1 MHRDAA
7 PMRGLPYW
15 EAPAEKRGPLPPRRR
30 PAKLR
35 RGPGAPLGTA
45 KAAEQVRLKRTTT
58 QTRTPP
64 CDDPAETS
72 KMLSKLIGV
81 LWIALPVVL
90 SQSNYASQ
98 GNSIEY
104 QPGLPP
110 STVLD
115 GKVTELD
122 GISSM
127 IFLNRTNAYLN
138 CSQGS
143 MQVELKFEEPFYGV
157 AYADFDRNSACIF
170 KGRGATTA
178 KLELPL
184 KGCGTRQDPQRVF
197 TNNVVV
203 RFHPGLEM
211 DGDEVITIVC
221 RYPPPVAPAPPAPP
235 ASILATPAPAP
246 VAEPPLKGFQILMI
260 ICAIL
265 FLSLLLLGLGCSY
278 MCLKRR
284 NVRVVHRHPFGSG
297 TGSEIT
303 KLSGSSLSNIT
314 MFEGLKIPRVHAPP
328 HQAASTSGSEANLV
342 IDHSDT
348 LPSDYPSE
356 SHSEVD
362 EERSLPVSSAGSYD
376 NKAFVHH
383 HESHQRQVE
392 MRTTSSVYSETIG
405 AEVETSS
412 MIAANASRIAVPRH
426 PVAVPI
432 EPKFDVQMR
441 VKRAPPPPPSPL
453 PSESD
458 VASIALER
466 NLTTILEREESSLT
480 RTLESPPPRM
490 TTFSYVPELHGPP
503 GATSAASTISRQQT
517 PPVYSRILRKQ
528 AERETTTSTTLMQ
541 ERTLSPPPT
550 QQPPLLHH
558 EIRRPR
564 SLTSL
569 NTELTETRSLTE
581 VTDQSH
587 AKYRVASIL
596 APTPPPP
603 PPIVPTTTT
612 THTAIQHREQR
623 LLREEVTEPLL
634 EPQVVAPRRPEI
646 TTHEVDDV
654 FLRTVTEKKTIE
666 DVERHRRQVTEY
678 RARPQPPPDPKWD
691 VTIRNYP
698 TEDLPPPPP
707 EWENFSDVSS
717 ASNLTITNEP
727 TSHAPDVV
735 NDEEPDVSIE
745 PTYTAR
751 AEIPCRPPPTAR
763 RPIEADS
770 DWFTRLSRVLDPR
783 YASELTEEERTKW
796 REIIT
801 TESTLRTL
809 LTEAVVREDYE
820 LIRKDAR
827 YTSLFAPAKWDV
839 IIRIL
844 GLPSAQAGSTSSSS
858 HGKNHGQR
866 YKRSKSSEWD
876 TRSRRSSLPTLYEY
890 ESDGG
895 SSARTLG
902 NQSHRL
908 HMSQSTTTMTAG
920 QAGGRLRRLGS
931 TSHRG
936 VGGGSEADLRSM
948 SEMTVRDFARVD
960 RDDLTSLSSFEGADS
975 LVRSLSQPSLARSG
989 SEFTEHWGMPSAILD
1004 LPPWAAEEADDVP
1017 SSVETT
1023 PRAIRRGD
1031 RVEVLA
1037 SFDDHRRAGLG
1048 PSATRSSRFIERELS
1063 SVRVTESQ
1071 RTSNWF
1077 HDDSE
1082 PEMQI

>member
-1 MHRDAA
+1 MVLLWAA
-7 PMRGLPYW
+7 IP
-15 EAPAEKRGPLPPRRR
+15 
-30 PAKLR
+30 
-35 RGPGAPLGTA
+35 
-45 KAAEQVRLKRTTT
+45 
-58 QTRTPP
+58 
-64 CDDPAETS
+64 
-72 KMLSKLIGV
+72 
-81 LWIALPVVL
+81 IAL

-115 GKVTELD
+115 GKVTKLD
-122 GISSM
+122 DISSV
-127 IFLNRTNAYLN
+127 IFLNRTKAFLN
-138 CSQGS
+138 CNQGS
-143 MQVELKFEEPFYGV
+143 MEVELKFEEPFYGV

-170 KGRGATTA
+170 KGRGDTTA

-184 KGCGTRQDPQRVF
+184 KGCGTKQDPLRVF

-211 DGDEVITIVC
+211 EGDEVITIVC
-221 RYPPPVAPAPPAPP
+221 RYPPPVAPAPPKPP
-235 ASILATPAPAP
+235 ESILATLTPAA
-246 VAEPPLKGFQILMI
+246 VTEPPLKGFQILLI

-284 NVRVVHRHPFGSG
+284 NVRVIHRHPFESA

-303 KLSGSSLSNIT
+303 KLSGSTLSNIT
-314 MFEGLKIPRVHAPP
+314 MFEGLKIPRAHALL
-328 HQAASTSGSEANLV
+328 HAAVSTSGSEANLV

-376 NKAFVHH
+376 NKAFVDH
-383 HESHQRQVE
+383 HEIQHQRQVE
-392 MRTTSSVYSETIG
+392 MRTSSSLYSETVA
-405 AEVETSS
+405 AEVEASS
-412 MIAANASRIAVPRH
+412 MTAANASRIMIPRH
-426 PVAVPI
+426 PVAVPL

-441 VKRAPPPPPSPL
+441 VKRAPPPPSPL

-466 NLTTILEREESSLT
+466 NLTTILEREEST
-480 RTLESPPPRM
+480 RSSSTPYRM

-503 GATSAASTISRQQT
+503 SSVSTISRQQT

-528 AERETTTSTTLMQ
+528 AERETTVIQ
-541 ERTLSPPPT
+541 EKLPSPT
-550 QQPPLLHH
+550 
-558 EIRRPR
+558 
-564 SLTSL
+564 
-569 NTELTETRSLTE
+569 TETRSLTE
-581 VTDQSH
+581 VTDASH

-603 PPIVPTTTT
+603 PSIAPTTSTTT
-612 THTAIQHREQR
+612 THTAVQHREHR
-623 LLREEVTEPLL
+623 LLREEMTEPLVQ
-634 EPQVVAPRRPEI
+634 PQVVASRRPEI

-666 DVERHRRQVTEY
+666 DVERHSRQVTEY
-678 RARPQPPPDPKWD
+678 RARQQSPPDLKWD

-727 TSHAPDVV
+727 SNVV
-735 NDEEPDVSIE
+735 DDEPDVNIE
-745 PTYTAR
+745 PTYTTR
-751 AEIPCRPPPTAR
+751 AEIPCRPPPPASR
-763 RPIEADS
+763 RSLDDADA
-770 DWFTRLSRVLDPR
+770 DWYTRLARVLEPR
-783 YASELTEEERTKW
+783 YATELTDEERTKW

-809 LTEAVVREDYE
+809 LTEAVVKEDYE

-827 YTSLFAPAKWDV
+827 YVNLFPPAKWDV

-844 GLPSAQAGSTSSSS
+844 SPPSTHTGSTSGSSG
-858 HGKNHGQR
+858 HGKNHR

-902 NQSHRL
+902 TQSHHL
-908 HMSQSTTTMTAG
+908 QTSQSATIMT
-920 QAGGRLRRLGS
+920 GRPRRLGGS
-931 TSHRG
+931 VRSRG
-936 VGGGSEADLRSM
+936 AGAGSEADLRSM
-948 SEMTVRDFARVD
+948 SEITVRDFARMD

-989 SEFTEHWGMPSAILD
+989 SEFTEHWGMPSGS
-1004 LPPWAAEEADDVP
+1004 LPPWATVEDGS

-1031 RVEVLA
+1031 RLEVLA
-1037 SFDDHRRAGLG
+1037 SFDEHRRG
-1048 PSATRSSRFIERELS
+1048 PSVTRSSRFTEREL

-1071 RTSNWF
+1071 RASDWF
-1077 HDDSE
+1077 NDNNSE

>member
-1 MHRDAA
+1 M
-7 PMRGLPYW
+7 LP
-15 EAPAEKRGPLPPRRR
+15 
-30 PAKLR
+30 
-35 RGPGAPLGTA
+35 
-45 KAAEQVRLKRTTT
+45 RLL
-58 QTRTPP
+58 
-64 CDDPAETS
+64 A
-72 KMLSKLIGV
+72 V
-81 LWIALPVVL
+81 LCTALPVVL

-110 STVLD
+110 STVLN
-115 GKVTELD
+115 GKVTKLD
-122 GISSM
+122 DISSM
-127 IFLNRTNAYLN
+127 IFLNRTKAYLN

-170 KGRGATTA
+170 KGRGSTSA

-221 RYPPPVAPAPPAPP
+221 RYPPPVAPAPPKPP
-235 ASILATPAPAP
+235 ESIMATATASPLP
-246 VAEPPLKGFQILMI
+246 EPPLKGFQILLI

-284 NVRVVHRHPFGSG
+284 NVRVIHRHPFGSG
-297 TGSEIT
+297 SGSEIT
-303 KLSGSSLSNIT
+303 KLSTSSLSNIT
-314 MFEGLKIPRVHAPP
+314 MFEGLKIPRAHALLHAPP
-328 HQAASTSGSEANLV
+328 STTGSDANLM
-342 IDHSDT
+342 IDHS

-356 SHSEVD
+356 SSEVD
-362 EERSLPVSSAGSYD
+362 EEPSLPVSSAGSYD

-383 HESHQRQVE
+383 ETHQRQE
-392 MRTTSSVYSETIG
+392 MRTTSSLYSETVA
-405 AEVETSS
+405 AEMESSS
-412 MIAANASRIAVPRH
+412 MMAANASRTSIPRH
-426 PVAVPI
+426 MVAVPI

-458 VASIALER
+458 VASVALER
-466 NLTTILEREESSLT
+466 NLTTILEKEESSLT
-480 RTLESPPPRM
+480 RSLESPPARM

-503 GATSAASTISRQQT
+503 GGASSPSTISRQQT

-528 AERETTTSTTLMQ
+528 AERETTTSTSLIQ
-541 ERTLSPPPT
+541 ERIPSPSPVE
-550 QQPPLLHH
+550 QPPLQHH

-581 VTDQSH
+581 VTDHTH

-603 PPIVPTTTT
+603 PPIVPTATA
-612 THTAIQHREQR
+612 THTAIQHREHR
-623 LLREEVTEPLL
+623 LFREEVTEPLV

-654 FLRTVTEKKTIE
+654 FLKTVTEKKTIE

-678 RARPQPPPDPKWD
+678 MSRPQPPPDPKWD

-698 TEDLPPPPP
+698 TENLPPPPP

-717 ASNLTITNEP
+717 TSNLTITNEP
-727 TSHAPDVV
+727 TGIQCDAPI
-735 NDEEPDVSIE
+735 DEEPDIHIE

-751 AEIPCRPPPTAR
+751 AEIPCRPPLSAR
-763 RPIEADS
+763 RSMDETDA
-770 DWFTRLSRVLDPR
+770 DWFGRLSRVLDPR
-783 YASELTEEERTKW
+783 YASEFTEEERIRW

-801 TESTLRTL
+801 TDSTLRTL
-809 LTEAVVREDYE
+809 LTEAVVKEDYE
-820 LIRKDAR
+820 LIRKDTR
-827 YTSLFAPAKWDV
+827 YTNLFPPAKWDV

-844 GLPSAQAGSTSSSS
+844 GPPSNHAGSTSSSNL
-858 HGKNHGQR
+858 GKNHR

-895 SSARTLG
+895 SSARTQG
-902 NQSHRL
+902 HRIQVSH
-908 HMSQSTTTMTAG
+908 SASTMG
-920 QAGGRLRRLGS
+920 QPNRLRRLGS
-931 TSHRG
+931 SHRG
-936 VGGGSEADLRSM
+936 AGGSSEADVRSM

-989 SEFTEHWGMPSAILD
+989 SEFTEHWGIPSGMMD
-1004 LPPWAAEEADDVP
+1004 LPPWAAEDAEEGT

-1023 PRAIRRGD
+1023 PRVVRRND
-1031 RVEVLA
+1031 RLEVLA
-1037 SFDDHRRAGLG
+1037 SLDDHRQGLVASAG
-1048 PSATRSSRFIERELS
+1048 RSSRYIERELS

>member
-1 MHRDAA
+1 MLPKLTILLWAA
-7 PMRGLPYW
+7 IP
-15 EAPAEKRGPLPPRRR
+15 
-30 PAKLR
+30 
-35 RGPGAPLGTA
+35 
-45 KAAEQVRLKRTTT
+45 
-58 QTRTPP
+58 
-64 CDDPAETS
+64 
-72 KMLSKLIGV
+72 
-81 LWIALPVVL
+81 IAL

-115 GKVTELD
+115 GKVTKLD
-122 GISSM
+122 DISPI
-127 IFLNRTNAYLN
+127 IFLNRTKAYLN
-138 CSQGS
+138 CGQGS
-143 MQVELKFEEPFYGV
+143 MEVELKFEEPFYGV

-184 KGCGTRQDPQRVF
+184 KGCGTKQDPLRVF

-221 RYPPPVAPAPPAPP
+221 RYPPPVAPAPPKPP
-235 ASILATPAPAP
+235 ESILATLTPSP
-246 VAEPPLKGFQILMI
+246 VTEPPLKGFQILLI

-284 NVRVVHRHPFGSG
+284 NVRVVHRHPFESG

-303 KLSGSSLSNIT
+303 KLSGSTLSNIT
-314 MFEGLKIPRVHAPP
+314 MFEGLKIPRAHALL
-328 HQAASTSGSEANLV
+328 HATAASTSGSEANLV

-376 NKAFVHH
+376 NKAFVDHR
-383 HESHQRQVE
+383 EMQHQRQVE
-392 MRTTSSVYSETIG
+392 MRTSSSLYSETVA

-412 MIAANASRIAVPRH
+412 MTAANASRIMIPRH
-426 PVAVPI
+426 PVAVPL

-441 VKRAPPPPPSPL
+441 VKRAPPPPSPL

-466 NLTTILEREESSLT
+466 NLTTILEREEST
-480 RTLESPPPRM
+480 RSLESAPYRM

-503 GATSAASTISRQQT
+503 GGASSVSTISRQQT

-528 AERETTTSTTLMQ
+528 AERETTVIQEKLPSPTTEQL
-541 ERTLSPPPT
+541 
-550 QQPPLLHH
+550 PLQH

-581 VTDQSH
+581 VTDASH

-603 PPIVPTTTT
+603 PSIAPTTSTTT
-612 THTAIQHREQR
+612 THTAVQHREHR
-623 LLREEVTEPLL
+623 LIRGEMTEPLV
-634 EPQVVAPRRPEI
+634 EPQMVAPRRPEI

-666 DVERHRRQVTEY
+666 DVERHSRQVTEY
-678 RARPQPPPDPKWD
+678 RARPQPPPDLKWD

-727 TSHAPDVV
+727 SNAGVDY
-735 NDEEPDVSIE
+735 EPDISIE
-745 PTYTAR
+745 PTYTTR
-751 AEIPCRPPPTAR
+751 AEIPCRPPPPASR
-763 RPIEADS
+763 RSLDDADA
-770 DWFTRLSRVLDPR
+770 DWYTRLARVLEPR
-783 YASELTEEERTKW
+783 YATELTDEERVKW

-809 LTEAVVREDYE
+809 LTEAVVKEDYE

-827 YTSLFAPAKWDV
+827 YINLFPPAKWDV

-844 GLPSAQAGSTSSSS
+844 SPPPAHTGSTSSSG

-902 NQSHRL
+902 TQSHHL
-908 HMSQSTTTMTAG
+908 QTSQSATTMIGG
-920 QAGGRLRRLGS
+920 QGRPRRLGGS
-931 TSHRG
+931 VRSRG
-936 VGGGSEADLRSM
+936 AGAGSEADLRSM
-948 SEMTVRDFARVD
+948 SEITVRDFARMD

-989 SEFTEHWGMPSAILD
+989 SEFTEHWGMPSGS
-1004 LPPWAAEEADDVP
+1004 LPPWATAEDGT

-1031 RVEVLA
+1031 RLEVLA
-1037 SFDDHRRAGLG
+1037 SFDEHRRG
-1048 PSATRSSRFIERELS
+1048 PSGTRSSRYAEREL

-1071 RTSNWF
+1071 RASDWF
-1077 HDDSE
+1077 NDNNSE

>member
-1 MHRDAA
+1 MN
-7 PMRGLPYW
+7 MLPGW
-15 EAPAEKRGPLPPRRR
+15 L
-30 PAKLR
+30 
-35 RGPGAPLGTA
+35 
-45 KAAEQVRLKRTTT
+45 VV
-58 QTRTPP
+58 
-64 CDDPAETS
+64 
-72 KMLSKLIGV
+72 LST
-81 LWIALPVVL
+81 ALPLAL

-115 GKVTELD
+115 GKVTKLD
-122 GISSM
+122 DISSM
-127 IFLNRTNAYLN
+127 IFLNRTKAYLN

-170 KGRGATTA
+170 KGRGSTNA

-221 RYPPPVAPAPPAPP
+221 RYPPPVAPVPPSPP
-235 ASILATPAPAP
+235 LGILATLTPAPFP
-246 VAEPPLKGFQILMI
+246 EPPLKGFQILLI

-284 NVRVVHRHPFGSG
+284 NVRVIHRHPFGSG
-297 TGSEIT
+297 SGSEIT
-303 KLSGSSLSNIT
+303 KLSTSSLSNIT
-314 MFEGLKIPRVHAPP
+314 MFEGLKIPRAHALLHAPP
-328 HQAASTSGSEANLV
+328 STTGSDANPM
-342 IDHSDT
+342 IDHS

-356 SHSEVD
+356 SSEVD
-362 EERSLPVSSAGSYD
+362 EEPSLPVSSAGSYD
-376 NKAFVHH
+376 NKAFIH
-383 HESHQRQVE
+383 HETHQRQE
-392 MRTTSSVYSETIG
+392 TRTGSSLYSETVV

-412 MIAANASRIAVPRH
+412 MMAANASRSGISRH
-426 PVAVPI
+426 MVGMPI

-441 VKRAPPPPPSPL
+441 VKRAPPLPVSPL

-458 VASIALER
+458 VASVALER
-466 NLTTILEREESSLT
+466 NLTTILEKEESSLT
-480 RTLESPPPRM
+480 RSLESPPARM

-503 GATSAASTISRQQT
+503 GGASSTSTISRQQT

-528 AERETTTSTTLMQ
+528 AERETISTSLLQ
-541 ERTLSPPPT
+541 ERIPSPCPVE
-550 QQPPLLHH
+550 QPPLQHH

-569 NTELTETRSLTE
+569 NTELTDTRSLTE
-581 VTDQSH
+581 VTDHTH
-587 AKYRVASIL
+587 AKYRVANIL

-612 THTAIQHREQR
+612 THTAVQHREHR
-623 LLREEVTEPLL
+623 LYSEEVTEPLV

-654 FLRTVTEKKTIE
+654 FLKTVTEKKTIE
-666 DVERHRRQVTEY
+666 DIERHRRQVTEY
-678 RARPQPPPDPKWD
+678 RAKPQPPPPDPKWD

-698 TEDLPPPPP
+698 QENLPPPPP

-717 ASNLTITNEP
+717 TSNLTITNEP
-727 TSHAPDVV
+727 TGNQTDLTV
-735 NDEEPDVSIE
+735 DEEPDVNIE

-751 AEIPCRPPPTAR
+751 AEIPCRPPPSTR
-763 RPIEADS
+763 RSIDETDAN
-770 DWFTRLSRVLDPR
+770 WFTRLSRVLDPR
-783 YASELTEEERTKW
+783 YASELTDEERTRW

-801 TESTLRTL
+801 TDSTLRTL

-827 YTSLFAPAKWDV
+827 YTKLFPPAKWDV

-844 GLPSAQAGSTSSSS
+844 GPSSTHPGSTTSST

-895 SSARTLG
+895 STSQG
-902 NQSHRL
+902 HRL
-908 HMSQSTTTMTAG
+908 QMSQSTAMMG
-920 QAGGRLRRLGS
+920 QQSRLRRLGS
-931 TSHRG
+931 SHRG
-936 VGGGSEADLRSM
+936 AGGSSEVDVRSM
-948 SEMTVRDFARVD
+948 SEMTVRDFARA
-960 RDDLTSLSSFEGADS
+960 DDLTSLSSFEGADS

-989 SEFTEHWGMPSAILD
+989 SEFTEHWGIPSGMMD
-1004 LPPWAAEEADDVP
+1004 LPPWATEEGT

-1023 PRAIRRGD
+1023 PRVVRRND
-1031 RVEVLA
+1031 RLEVLA
-1037 SFDDHRRAGLG
+1037 SFDDRRQGAG
-1048 PSATRSSRFIERELS
+1048 SSTTRSSRYVERELN

-1071 RTSNWF
+1071 RASNWF

>member
-1 MHRDAA
+1 MLPKLMVLLWAA
-7 PMRGLPYW
+7 IP
-15 EAPAEKRGPLPPRRR
+15 
-30 PAKLR
+30 
-35 RGPGAPLGTA
+35 
-45 KAAEQVRLKRTTT
+45 
-58 QTRTPP
+58 
-64 CDDPAETS
+64 
-72 KMLSKLIGV
+72 
-81 LWIALPVVL
+81 IALT
-90 SQSNYASQ
+90 QSNYASQ

-115 GKVTELD
+115 GKVTKLD
-122 GISSM
+122 DISPI
-127 IFLNRTNAYLN
+127 IFLNRTKAYLN
-138 CSQGS
+138 CGQGS
-143 MQVELKFEEPFYGV
+143 MEVELKFEEPFYGV

-184 KGCGTRQDPQRVF
+184 KGCGTKQDPLRVF

-221 RYPPPVAPAPPAPP
+221 RYPPPVASAPPPLP
-235 ASILATPAPAP
+235 ASISATLAP
-246 VAEPPLKGFQILMI
+246 VPVTEPPLKGFQILMI

-284 NVRVVHRHPFGSG
+284 NVRVVHRHPFESA

-303 KLSGSSLSNIT
+303 KLSGSSLSHIT
-314 MFEGLKIPRVHAPP
+314 MFEGLKIPRAHALL
-328 HQAASTSGSEANLV
+328 HATAVSTSGSEANLV

-376 NKAFVHH
+376 NKAFVDH
-383 HESHQRQVE
+383 HEVQRQE
-392 MRTTSSVYSETIG
+392 IRTSSSLYSETVA
-405 AEVETSS
+405 AEVDTSS
-412 MIAANASRIAVPRH
+412 MMAVNASRVMVPRH

-466 NLTTILEREESSLT
+466 NLTTILEREETSRSM
-480 RTLESPPPRM
+480 ESMPYRM

-503 GATSAASTISRQQT
+503 GGASSTSTISRQQT

-528 AERETTTSTTLMQ
+528 AERETTVIQEKLPTSPTDQL
-541 ERTLSPPPT
+541 PPPL
-550 QQPPLLHH
+550 QHH

-581 VTDQSH
+581 VTDASH

-603 PPIVPTTTT
+603 PPIAPTTATT
-612 THTAIQHREQR
+612 ATHTAVQHREHR
-623 LLREEVTEPLL
+623 LLREEMTEPLV

-666 DVERHRRQVTEY
+666 DIERHSRQVTEY
-678 RARPQPPPDPKWD
+678 RARAQQPPDLKWD

-698 TEDLPPPPP
+698 TEGLPPPPP

-717 ASNLTITNEP
+717 SSNLTITNEP
-727 TSHAPDVV
+727 TSRD
-735 NDEEPDVSIE
+735 DEPDVNIE
-745 PTYTAR
+745 PTYTTR
-751 AEIPCRPPPTAR
+751 AEIPCRPLPASR
-763 RPIEADS
+763 RSLDDADA
-770 DWFTRLSRVLDPR
+770 DWYTRLARVLEPR
-783 YASELTEEERTKW
+783 YATELTDEERAKW

-809 LTEAVVREDYE
+809 LTEAVVKEDYE

-827 YTSLFAPAKWDV
+827 YVNLFPPAKWDV

-844 GLPSAQAGSTSSSS
+844 SPPSAHTGSTSSSS
-858 HGKNHGQR
+858 HGKNHGPR

-902 NQSHRL
+902 TQSHHL
-908 HMSQSTTTMTAG
+908 QTSQSATTMTGG
-920 QAGGRLRRLGS
+920 QSVVGRRRLGGS
-931 TSHRG
+931 IRSRG
-936 VGGGSEADLRSM
+936 GAGAGSEADLRSM
-948 SEMTVRDFARVD
+948 SEITVRDFARMD
-960 RDDLTSLSSFEGADS
+960 RDDLTSLSSYEGADS

-989 SEFTEHWGMPSAILD
+989 SEFTEHWGVPAGIMD
-1004 LPPWAAEEADDVP
+1004 LPPWATTEDGA

-1031 RVEVLA
+1031 RLDVLA
-1037 SFDDHRRAGLG
+1037 SFDERRRG
-1048 PSATRSSRFIERELS
+1048 PSITRSSRYTEREL

-1071 RTSNWF
+1071 RASDWF
-1077 HDDSE
+1077 DNNSE

>member
-1 MHRDAA
+1 M
-7 PMRGLPYW
+7 LP
-15 EAPAEKRGPLPPRRR
+15 
-30 PAKLR
+30 
-35 RGPGAPLGTA
+35 
-45 KAAEQVRLKRTTT
+45 
-58 QTRTPP
+58 
-64 CDDPAETS
+64 
-72 KMLSKLIGV
+72 KLILL
-81 LWIALPVVL
+81 LWTAIPIAL

-115 GKVTELD
+115 GKVTKLD
-122 GISSM
+122 DISPI
-127 IFLNRTNAYLN
+127 IFLNRTKAYLN
-138 CSQGS
+138 CGQGS
-143 MQVELKFEEPFYGV
+143 MEVELKFEEPFYGV

-184 KGCGTRQDPQRVF
+184 KGCGTKQDPLRVF

-221 RYPPPVAPAPPAPP
+221 RYPPPVAPAPPKPPESIMATLTP
-235 ASILATPAPAP
+235 ASVT
-246 VAEPPLKGFQILMI
+246 EPPLKGFQILLI

-284 NVRVVHRHPFGSG
+284 NVRVVHRHPFESG

-314 MFEGLKIPRVHAPP
+314 MFEGLKIPRAHALL
-328 HQAASTSGSEANLV
+328 HAAVSTSGSEANLV
-342 IDHSDT
+342 IEHSDT

-376 NKAFVHH
+376 NKAFVDH
-383 HESHQRQVE
+383 HEVQRQVE
-392 MRTTSSVYSETIG
+392 MRTSSSLYSETVA

-412 MIAANASRIAVPRH
+412 MTAANASRIVVPRH
-426 PVAVPI
+426 PVAIPI

-441 VKRAPPPPPSPL
+441 VKRAPPPPSPL

-466 NLTTILEREESSLT
+466 NLTTILEREETSRS
-480 RTLESPPPRM
+480 LESAPYRM

-503 GATSAASTISRQQT
+503 SSVSTISRQQT

-528 AERETTTSTTLMQ
+528 AERETVIQ
-541 ERTLSPPPT
+541 EKIPSPT
-550 QQPPLLHH
+550 
-558 EIRRPR
+558 
-564 SLTSL
+564 
-569 NTELTETRSLTE
+569 TETRSLTE
-581 VTDQSH
+581 VTDSSH

-603 PPIVPTTTT
+603 PPIVPTTSTTT
-612 THTAIQHREQR
+612 THTAVQHREHR
-623 LLREEVTEPLL
+623 LLREEMAEPLV

-666 DVERHRRQVTEY
+666 DVERHSRQITEY
-678 RARPQPPPDPKWD
+678 RARSQPLPDLKWD

-727 TSHAPDVV
+727 TNHLAD
-735 NDEEPDVSIE
+735 DEPDVNIE
-745 PTYTAR
+745 PTYTTR
-751 AEIPCRPPPTAR
+751 AEIPCRPPPAAR
-763 RPIEADS
+763 RSLDDADA
-770 DWFTRLSRVLDPR
+770 DWYTRLARVLEPR
-783 YASELTEEERTKW
+783 YATELTEEERAKW

-809 LTEAVVREDYE
+809 LTEAVVKEDYE

-827 YTSLFAPAKWDV
+827 YVNLFPPAKWDV

-844 GLPSAQAGSTSSSS
+844 SPPSTHTGSTSSSS

-902 NQSHRL
+902 THHLQT
-908 HMSQSTTTMTAG
+908 SQSATTMSGQIIGRPRRPGGSIRSRGAG
-920 QAGGRLRRLGS
+920 
-931 TSHRG
+931 
-936 VGGGSEADLRSM
+936 VGSEADLRSM
-948 SEMTVRDFARVD
+948 SEITVRDFARMD

-989 SEFTEHWGMPSAILD
+989 SEFTEHWGMPSGI
-1004 LPPWAAEEADDVP
+1004 LPPWATTEDGV

-1031 RVEVLA
+1031 RLEVLA
-1037 SFDDHRRAGLG
+1037 SFDEHRRG
-1048 PSATRSSRFIERELS
+1048 PSITRSSRYTEREL

-1071 RTSNWF
+1071 RASDWF
-1077 HDDSE
+1077 NDNNSE

>member
-1 MHRDAA
+1 
-7 PMRGLPYW
+7 
-15 EAPAEKRGPLPPRRR
+15 
-30 PAKLR
+30 
-35 RGPGAPLGTA
+35 
-45 KAAEQVRLKRTTT
+45 
-58 QTRTPP
+58 
-64 CDDPAETS
+64 
-72 KMLSKLIGV
+72 MLARSVAV
-81 LWIALPVVL
+81 LWIALPAVL

-104 QPGLPP
+104 QSGLPP
-110 STVLD
+110 STVLN
-115 GKVTELD
+115 GKVTKLD
-122 GISSM
+122 DISSM
-127 IFLNRTNAYLN
+127 IFLNRTKAYLN

-170 KGRGATTA
+170 KGRGSNSA

-235 ASILATPAPAP
+235 ASIQATPTPAPLP
-246 VAEPPLKGFQILMI
+246 EPPLKGFQILLI

-284 NVRVVHRHPFGSG
+284 NVRVIHRHPFGSG

-303 KLSGSSLSNIT
+303 KLSTSSLSNIT
-314 MFEGLKIPRVHAPP
+314 MFEGLKIPRAHALLHAPP
-328 HQAASTSGSEANLV
+328 STTGSDANLM
-342 IDHSDT
+342 IDHS

-356 SHSEVD
+356 SSEVD
-362 EERSLPVSSAGSYD
+362 EEPSLPVSSAGSYD
-376 NKAFVHH
+376 NKAFIH
-383 HESHQRQVE
+383 HETHQRQE
-392 MRTTSSVYSETIG
+392 MRTASSLYSETVA

-412 MIAANASRIAVPRH
+412 MTAANASRIAIPRH
-426 PVAVPI
+426 MVAMPI

-441 VKRAPPPPPSPL
+441 VKRVPPPPPSPL

-458 VASIALER
+458 MASVALER
-466 NLTTILEREESSLT
+466 NLTTILEKEETSLT
-480 RTLESPPPRM
+480 RSLESPSARM

-503 GATSAASTISRQQT
+503 PAGISSASTISRQQT

-528 AERETTTSTTLMQ
+528 AERETTTSTSMVQ
-541 ERTLSPPPT
+541 ELISSPSPID
-550 QQPPLLHH
+550 QPPLQHH

-581 VTDQSH
+581 VTDHTH

-603 PPIVPTTTT
+603 PPIVPTVTT
-612 THTAIQHREQR
+612 THTAVQHREHR
-623 LLREEVTEPLL
+623 SFREEMTEPLV

-654 FLRTVTEKKTIE
+654 FLKTVTEKKTIE

-678 RARPQPPPDPKWD
+678 RAKPPPDPKWD

-698 TEDLPPPPP
+698 KENLPPPPP

-717 ASNLTITNEP
+717 NSNLTITNEP
-727 TSHAPDVV
+727 ISVHADGPG
-735 NDEEPDVSIE
+735 DEEPDINIE

-751 AEIPCRPPPTAR
+751 AEIPCRPPPVTR
-763 RPIEADS
+763 RSVDETDT
-770 DWFTRLSRVLDPR
+770 DWFGRLSRVLDPR
-783 YASELTEEERTKW
+783 HGSELTEDERAKW

-801 TESTLRTL
+801 TDSTLRTL

-820 LIRKDAR
+820 LIRKDPR
-827 YTSLFAPAKWDV
+827 YTNLFPPAKWDV

-844 GLPSAQAGSTSSSS
+844 GPSTAQPGSVSSSA
-858 HGKNHGQR
+858 HGKSHGQR

-890 ESDGG
+890 ESDGA
-895 SSARTLG
+895 SSARTH
-902 NQSHRL
+902 SHRL
-908 HMSQSTTTMTAG
+908 QMSQSAATMG
-920 QAGGRLRRLGS
+920 QSNRSRRHGS
-931 TSHRG
+931 SHRG
-936 VGGGSEADLRSM
+936 TGGVSEVDVRSM

-989 SEFTEHWGMPSAILD
+989 SEFTEHWGIPSGMLD
-1004 LPPWAAEEADDVP
+1004 LPPWAAEDDGT

-1023 PRAIRRGD
+1023 PRVVRRND
-1031 RVEVLA
+1031 RLEVLA
-1037 SFDDHRRAGLG
+1037 SFGDRRQA
-1048 PSATRSSRFIERELS
+1048 SAAAARSSRYIERELN
-1063 SVRVTESQ
+1063 SVHVTESQ
-1071 RTSNWF
+1071 RSSNWF

>member
-1 MHRDAA
+1 MLPKLLTLLCAA
-7 PMRGLPYW
+7 F
-15 EAPAEKRGPLPPRRR
+15 
-30 PAKLR
+30 
-35 RGPGAPLGTA
+35 
-45 KAAEQVRLKRTTT
+45 
-58 QTRTPP
+58 
-64 CDDPAETS
+64 
-72 KMLSKLIGV
+72 
-81 LWIALPVVL
+81 PVVV

-110 STVLD
+110 STILD
-115 GKVTELD
+115 GKVTKLD
-122 GISSM
+122 DISSM
-127 IFLNRTNAYLN
+127 IFLNRTKAYLN

-143 MQVELKFEEPFYGV
+143 MHVELKFEEPFYGV
-157 AYADFDRNSACIF
+157 AYADFDRNSACIV
-170 KGRGATTA
+170 KGRGAASA

-184 KGCGTRQDPQRVF
+184 KGCGTKQDPLRVF

-221 RYPPPVAPAPPAPP
+221 RYPPPVAPAPPKSPSRIVAT
-235 ASILATPAPAP
+235 ATPAPST
-246 VAEPPLKGFQILMI
+246 EPPLKGFQILLI

-284 NVRVVHRHPFGSG
+284 NVRVIHRHPFGSG
-297 TGSEIT
+297 SGSEIT
-303 KLSGSSLSNIT
+303 KLSTSSLSNIT
-314 MFEGLKIPRVHAPP
+314 MFEGLKIPRAHALLHAPP
-328 HQAASTSGSEANLV
+328 STTGSDANLM
-342 IDHSDT
+342 IDHS

-356 SHSEVD
+356 SSEVD
-362 EERSLPVSSAGSYD
+362 EEPSLPVSSAGSYD
-376 NKAFVHH
+376 NKAFIH
-383 HESHQRQVE
+383 HESHQRQE
-392 MRTTSSVYSETIG
+392 MRTASSLYSETVA

-412 MIAANASRIAVPRH
+412 MTAANASRTGIPRH
-426 PVAVPI
+426 MMAMPI

-458 VASIALER
+458 IASVTLER
-466 NLTTILEREESSLT
+466 NLTTILEKEESSLT
-480 RTLESPPPRM
+480 RSLESPPARM

-503 GATSAASTISRQQT
+503 GGGSSASTISRQQT

-528 AERETTTSTTLMQ
+528 TEREITTSTSLLQ
-541 ERTLSPPPT
+541 ERIPSPLPVD
-550 QQPPLLHH
+550 QPAVQHH

-581 VTDQSH
+581 VTDHSH

-603 PPIVPTTTT
+603 PPIVPTATT
-612 THTAIQHREQR
+612 THAAIQHREHR
-623 LLREEVTEPLL
+623 LFREEVTEPLV

-654 FLRTVTEKKTIE
+654 FLKTVTEKKTIE

-678 RARPQPPPDPKWD
+678 RARAQPPPDPKWD

-698 TEDLPPPPP
+698 QENLPPPPP

-717 ASNLTITNEP
+717 TSNLTITNEP
-727 TSHAPDVV
+727 TGQTDVPV
-735 NDEEPDVSIE
+735 DEEPDINIE

-751 AEIPCRPPPTAR
+751 AEIPCRPPPSTR
-763 RPIEADS
+763 RSIDEIDA
-770 DWFTRLSRVLDPR
+770 DWFSRLSRVLDPR
-783 YASELTEEERTKW
+783 YSSELTDDERARW

-801 TESTLRTL
+801 TDSTLRTL
-809 LTEAVVREDYE
+809 LTEAVVKEDYE

-827 YTSLFAPAKWDV
+827 YTNLFPPAKWDV

-844 GLPSAQAGSTSSSS
+844 GPCSSHAGSASFSN
-858 HGKNHGQR
+858 HAKNHGQR

-895 SSARTLG
+895 SSARTQG
-902 NQSHRL
+902 HRL
-908 HMSQSTTTMTAG
+908 QISQSTAMG
-920 QAGGRLRRLGS
+920 QPARLRRLGS
-931 TSHRG
+931 SHRG
-936 VGGGSEADLRSM
+936 AGGSSEIDVRSM

-989 SEFTEHWGMPSAILD
+989 SEFTEHWGIPAAMLD
-1004 LPPWAAEEADDVP
+1004 LPAWAAEDAEEGPP

-1023 PRAIRRGD
+1023 PRVVRRND
-1031 RVEVLA
+1031 RLQVLA
-1037 SFDDHRRAGLG
+1037 SFDERSQVPG
-1048 PSATRSSRFIERELS
+1048 SSTTRSSRYVERELS
-1063 SVRVTESQ
+1063 NVRVSESQ

>member
-1 MHRDAA
+1 ML
-7 PMRGLPYW
+7 PGLLV
-15 EAPAEKRGPLPPRRR
+15 A
-30 PAKLR
+30 
-35 RGPGAPLGTA
+35 
-45 KAAEQVRLKRTTT
+45 
-58 QTRTPP
+58 
-64 CDDPAETS
+64 
-72 KMLSKLIGV
+72 
-81 LWIALPVVL
+81 LWMALPLVL

-110 STVLD
+110 STVLN
-115 GKVTELD
+115 GKVTKLD
-122 GISSM
+122 DISSM
-127 IFLNRTNAYLN
+127 IFLNRTKAYLN

-170 KGRGATTA
+170 KGRGSTSA

-235 ASILATPAPAP
+235 ASILATPAPVP
-246 VAEPPLKGFQILMI
+246 PTEPPLKGYQILLI

-284 NVRVVHRHPFGSG
+284 NVHVIHRHPFGSG
-297 TGSEIT
+297 SGSEIT
-303 KLSGSSLSNIT
+303 KLSTSSLSNIT
-314 MFEGLKIPRVHAPP
+314 MFEGLKIPRAHALLPAPP
-328 HQAASTSGSEANLV
+328 STTGSDANLM
-342 IDHSDT
+342 IDHS

-356 SHSEVD
+356 SSEVD
-362 EERSLPVSSAGSYD
+362 EEPSLPVSSAGSYD

-383 HESHQRQVE
+383 ETHHQRQE
-392 MRTTSSVYSETIG
+392 IRTASSLYSETVA

-412 MIAANASRIAVPRH
+412 MTAANASRTAVPRH
-426 PVAVPI
+426 MVAMPI

-458 VASIALER
+458 IASVALER
-466 NLTTILEREESSLT
+466 NLTTILEKEEASSLV
-480 RTLESPPPRM
+480 RSLESPPARM

-503 GATSAASTISRQQT
+503 AGGTPSSSTISRQQT

-528 AERETTTSTTLMQ
+528 AERETTTTSTSLVH
-541 ERTLSPPPT
+541 ERSPASPSSPHMEQPHHGDFT
-550 QQPPLLHH
+550 QHH
-558 EIRRPR
+558 GIRRPR

-581 VTDQSH
+581 VTDHTH

-603 PPIVPTTTT
+603 PPIVPTVATA
-612 THTAIQHREQR
+612 HTAVQHREHR
-623 LLREEVTEPLL
+623 LFRCEEVTEPLV

-654 FLRTVTEKKTIE
+654 FLKTVTEKKTIE

-678 RARPQPPPDPKWD
+678 RAKPPPPDPKWD

-698 TEDLPPPPP
+698 QENLPPPPP

-717 ASNLTITNEP
+717 NSNLTITNESP
-727 TSHAPDVV
+727 VMTGNQAMSDGAAEPA
-735 NDEEPDVSIE
+735 DEEPDMNIE
-745 PTYTAR
+745 PTYTVR
-751 AEIPCRPPPTAR
+751 AEIPCRPPPVTTR
-763 RPIEADS
+763 RRDSVDETDS
-770 DWFTRLSRVLDPR
+770 DWFSRLSRVLDPR
-783 YASELTEEERTKW
+783 YASELTDEERAKW

-801 TESTLRTL
+801 TDSTLRTL
-809 LTEAVVREDYE
+809 LTEAVVKEDYE

-827 YTSLFAPAKWDV
+827 YTNLFPPAKWDV

-844 GLPSAQAGSTSSSS
+844 GPPGTQSLGASASSSA
-858 HGKNHGQR
+858 HTGKNSHGQR
-866 YKRSKSSEWD
+866 YKRSKSTEWD

-895 SSARTLG
+895 SSARTQSQRLG
-902 NQSHRL
+902 QV
-908 HMSQSTTTMTAG
+908 SQSTAAIS
-920 QAGGRLRRLGS
+920 QPNRSRRLAPP
-931 TSHRG
+931 SHRG
-936 VGGGSEADLRSM
+936 TTAVASSEVDVRSM

-989 SEFTEHWGMPSAILD
+989 SEFTEHWGIPSGMLD
-1004 LPPWAAEEADDVP
+1004 LPPWTAEEEGT

-1023 PRAIRRGD
+1023 PRVVRRND
-1031 RVEVLA
+1031 RLEVLA
-1037 SFDDHRRAGLG
+1037 SFDDRRQGS
-1048 PSATRSSRFIERELS
+1048 SAARSSRYVEREVN

-1071 RTSNWF
+1071 RSSNWF

>member
-1 MHRDAA
+1 M
-7 PMRGLPYW
+7 LP
-15 EAPAEKRGPLPPRRR
+15 
-30 PAKLR
+30 
-35 RGPGAPLGTA
+35 
-45 KAAEQVRLKRTTT
+45 
-58 QTRTPP
+58 
-64 CDDPAETS
+64 
-72 KMLSKLIGV
+72 KLIFL
-81 LWIALPVVL
+81 LWAAIPIAL

-115 GKVTELD
+115 GKVTKLD
-122 GISSM
+122 DISPI
-127 IFLNRTNAYLN
+127 IFLNRTKAYLN
-138 CSQGS
+138 CGQGS
-143 MQVELKFEEPFYGV
+143 MEVELKFEEPFYGV

-184 KGCGTRQDPQRVF
+184 KGCGTKQDPLRVF

-221 RYPPPVAPAPPAPP
+221 RYPPPVAPAPPKPPESIMATLTP
-235 ASILATPAPAP
+235 ASVT
-246 VAEPPLKGFQILMI
+246 EPPLKGFQILLI

-284 NVRVVHRHPFGSG
+284 NVRVVHRHPFESA

-314 MFEGLKIPRVHAPP
+314 MFEGLKIPRAHALL
-328 HQAASTSGSEANLV
+328 HATAASTSGSEANLV

-376 NKAFVHH
+376 NKAFIDH
-383 HESHQRQVE
+383 HEVQRQVE
-392 MRTTSSVYSETIG
+392 MRASSSLYSETVA

-412 MIAANASRIAVPRH
+412 MTAANASRIMVPRH

-466 NLTTILEREESSLT
+466 NLTTILEREETSRS
-480 RTLESPPPRM
+480 LESAPYRM
-490 TTFSYVPELHGPP
+490 TTFSYVPELHRPPP
-503 GATSAASTISRQQT
+503 GGVSPVSTISRQQT

-528 AERETTTSTTLMQ
+528 AERETTVIQEKLPSPTT
-541 ERTLSPPPT
+541 E
-550 QQPPLLHH
+550 QPPLHH
-558 EIRRPR
+558 EI
-564 SLTSL
+564 L
-569 NTELTETRSLTE
+569 
-581 VTDQSH
+581 
-587 AKYRVASIL
+587 
-596 APTPPPP
+596 
-603 PPIVPTTTT
+603 
-612 THTAIQHREQR
+612 
-623 LLREEVTEPLL
+623 
-634 EPQVVAPRRPEI
+634 APRRPEI

-666 DVERHRRQVTEY
+666 DVERHSRQITEY
-678 RARPQPPPDPKWD
+678 RARSQPPPDLKWD

-698 TEDLPPPPP
+698 TENLPPPPP

-727 TSHAPDVV
+727 TNHLAD
-735 NDEEPDVSIE
+735 DEPDVNIE
-745 PTYTAR
+745 PTYTTR
-751 AEIPCRPPPTAR
+751 AEIPCRPPPTR
-763 RPIEADS
+763 RSLDDADA
-770 DWFTRLSRVLDPR
+770 DWYTRLARVLEPR
-783 YASELTEEERTKW
+783 YATELTDEERAKW

-809 LTEAVVREDYE
+809 LTEAVVKEDYE

-827 YTSLFAPAKWDV
+827 YINLFPPAKWDV

-844 GLPSAQAGSTSSSS
+844 SPPSMHTGSTSSSS

-895 SSARTLG
+895 SSART
-902 NQSHRL
+902 QSHHL
-908 HMSQSTTTMTAG
+908 QTSQSATTMTGGQIAG
-920 QAGGRLRRLGS
+920 RPRRLGGS
-931 TSHRG
+931 IRSRG
-936 VGGGSEADLRSM
+936 AGVGSEADLRSM
-948 SEMTVRDFARVD
+948 SEITVRDFARMD

-989 SEFTEHWGMPSAILD
+989 SEFTEHWGMPSGI
-1004 LPPWAAEEADDVP
+1004 LPPWASEHAEDGV

-1031 RVEVLA
+1031 RMEVLA
-1037 SFDDHRRAGLG
+1037 SFDEHRRG
-1048 PSATRSSRFIERELS
+1048 PSITRSSRYTEREL

-1071 RTSNWF
+1071 RASDWF
-1077 HDDSE
+1077 NDNNSE

>member
-1 MHRDAA
+1 MVTS
-7 PMRGLPYW
+7 
-15 EAPAEKRGPLPPRRR
+15 
-30 PAKLR
+30 AKMQMLR
-35 RGPGAPLGTA
+35 
-45 KAAEQVRLKRTTT
+45 
-58 QTRTPP
+58 
-64 CDDPAETS
+64 
-72 KMLSKLIGV
+72 MLLAV
-81 LWIALPVVL
+81 LWLAVPGCLG
-90 SQSNYASQ
+90 QSNYASQ

-115 GKVTELD
+115 GKITKLD
-122 GISSM
+122 DLSPI
-127 IFLNRTNAYLN
+127 IFLNRTKAYLN
-138 CSQGS
+138 CGQGT

-157 AYADFDRNSACIF
+157 AFADFDRNSACMT
-170 KGRGATTA
+170 KGRGLSNA
-178 KLELPL
+178 KLEIPL

-197 TNNVVV
+197 TNNIVV
-203 RFHPGLEM
+203 RFHPALEM

-235 ASILATPAPAP
+235 ASIMATATPSL
-246 VAEPPLKGFQILMI
+246 VAEAPLKGFQILLI

-284 NVRVVHRHPFGSG
+284 NLRVIHRHPFPSSV

-303 KLSGSSLSNIT
+303 KLSGSSLGNIS
-314 MFEGLKIPRVHAPP
+314 MFEGLRIPRAHALL
-328 HQAASTSGSEANLV
+328 HATAVSTSGSEANLV

-376 NKAFVHH
+376 NKAYIH
-383 HESHQRQVE
+383 HELHQRQVDI
-392 MRTTSSVYSETIG
+392 RTTSSLYSEQAVADMEG
-405 AEVETSS
+405 TSLT
-412 MIAANASRIAVPRH
+412 AANASRIALSRH

-441 VKRAPPPPPSPL
+441 VKKAPPPPPSPL

-466 NLTTILEREESSLT
+466 NLTTILEREESSMT

-490 TTFSYVPELHGPP
+490 TTFSYIPELHMPP
-503 GATSAASTISRQQT
+503 GGGTSSTSTISRQQT

-528 AERETTTSTTLMQ
+528 AEREITTTTMTQDRLPV
-541 ERTLSPPPT
+541 SPDILPR
-550 QQPPLLHH
+550 LHK
-558 EIRRPR
+558 PR

-581 VTDQSH
+581 VTDMSH

-612 THTAIQHREQR
+612 THAAMQHRDHR
-623 LLREEVTEPLL
+623 MTREEIAEPLVQ
-634 EPQVVAPRRPEI
+634 PQVLAPRRPEI

-678 RARPQPPPDPKWD
+678 RAKPPPDPKWD

-698 TEDLPPPPP
+698 TEELPPPPP

-727 TSHAPDVV
+727 NVQAV
-735 NDEEPDVSIE
+735 DEEPDANIE
-745 PTYTAR
+745 PTYTTR
-751 AEIPCRPPPTAR
+751 ADIPRPTQTRHLRDGTPS
-763 RPIEADS
+763 E
-770 DWFTRLSRVLDPR
+770 WLNRLSRVLEPQ
-783 YASELTEEERTKW
+783 YASELSETERVKW

-809 LTEAVVREDYE
+809 LTEAIVREDYE

-827 YTSLFAPAKWDV
+827 YTNLFPPAKWDV

-844 GLPSAQAGSTSSSS
+844 SPPTQASSTSSSS
-858 HGKNHGQR
+858 VHKGAHGQR
-866 YKRSKSSEWD
+866 YKRSKSSDWE

-895 SSARTLG
+895 SSARTFG
-902 NQSHRL
+902 AQSHRL
-908 HMSQSTTTMTAG
+908 QMQTATVAGSQT
-920 QAGGRLRRLGS
+920 GRLRRL
-931 TSHRG
+931 TPSHRG
-936 VGGGSEADLRSM
+936 GPCSEADLRSM
-948 SEMTVRDFARVD
+948 SEMTVRDFARAD

-989 SEFTEHWGMPSAILD
+989 SEFTEHWGVPSAIMD
-1004 LPPWAAEEADDVP
+1004 LPGWTGDEEGI
-1017 SSVETT
+1017 SSTDTT
-1023 PRAIRRGD
+1023 PRPIRRGD
-1031 RVEVLA
+1031 RLEVLA
-1037 SFDDHRRAGLG
+1037 SLEDVARQYQPMSTFTAR
-1048 PSATRSSRFIERELS
+1048 STRYTERT
-1063 SVRVTESQ
+1063 VTESQ
-1071 RTSNWF
+1071 RAPSNWF

>member
-1 MHRDAA
+1 MSIDQLTVSDAIYA
-7 PMRGLPYW
+7 IAMLP
-15 EAPAEKRGPLPPRRR
+15 
-30 PAKLR
+30 
-35 RGPGAPLGTA
+35 
-45 KAAEQVRLKRTTT
+45 
-58 QTRTPP
+58 
-64 CDDPAETS
+64 
-72 KMLSKLIGV
+72 KLILL
-81 LWIALPVVL
+81 LWAAIPIAL

-115 GKVTELD
+115 GKVTKLD
-122 GISSM
+122 DISPI
-127 IFLNRTNAYLN
+127 IFLNRTKAYLN
-138 CSQGS
+138 CGQGS
-143 MQVELKFEEPFYGV
+143 MEVELKFEEPFYGV

-184 KGCGTRQDPQRVF
+184 KGCGTKQDPLRVF
-197 TNNVVV
+197 TNNIVV

-221 RYPPPVAPAPPAPP
+221 RYPPPVAPAPPKPPESIMATLTP
-235 ASILATPAPAP
+235 ASVT
-246 VAEPPLKGFQILMI
+246 EPPLKGFQILLI

-284 NVRVVHRHPFGSG
+284 NVRVVHRHPFESA

-314 MFEGLKIPRVHAPP
+314 MFEGLKIPRAHALL
-328 HQAASTSGSEANLV
+328 HATAISTSGSEANLV
-342 IDHSDT
+342 IDQSDT

-376 NKAFVHH
+376 NKAFVDH
-383 HESHQRQVE
+383 HEVQRQVE
-392 MRTTSSVYSETIG
+392 MRASSSLYSETVA

-412 MIAANASRIAVPRH
+412 MIAANASRIMLPRH

-466 NLTTILEREESSLT
+466 NLTTILEREETSRS
-480 RTLESPPPRM
+480 LESAPYRM
-490 TTFSYVPELHGPP
+490 TTFSYVPELHRPP
-503 GATSAASTISRQQT
+503 GGVSPVSTISRQQT

-528 AERETTTSTTLMQ
+528 AERETTVIQEKLPSPTT
-541 ERTLSPPPT
+541 E
-550 QQPPLLHH
+550 QPPLHH
-558 EIRRPR
+558 EI
-564 SLTSL
+564 L
-569 NTELTETRSLTE
+569 
-581 VTDQSH
+581 
-587 AKYRVASIL
+587 
-596 APTPPPP
+596 
-603 PPIVPTTTT
+603 
-612 THTAIQHREQR
+612 
-623 LLREEVTEPLL
+623 
-634 EPQVVAPRRPEI
+634 APRRPEI

-666 DVERHRRQVTEY
+666 DVERHSRQITEY
-678 RARPQPPPDPKWD
+678 RARSQPPPDLKWD

-698 TEDLPPPPP
+698 TENLPPPPP

-727 TSHAPDVV
+727 TNHLADDELDV
-735 NDEEPDVSIE
+735 NIE
-745 PTYTAR
+745 PTYTTR
-751 AEIPCRPPPTAR
+751 AEIPCRPPPTR
-763 RPIEADS
+763 RSLDDADA
-770 DWFTRLSRVLDPR
+770 DWYTRLARVLEPR
-783 YASELTEEERTKW
+783 YAAELTDEERAKW

-809 LTEAVVREDYE
+809 LTEAVVKEDYE

-827 YTSLFAPAKWDV
+827 YVNLFPPAKWDV

-844 GLPSAQAGSTSSSS
+844 SPPSMHTGSASSS

-902 NQSHRL
+902 TQSHHL
-908 HMSQSTTTMTAG
+908 QTSQSATTMTGGQIVGRPRRPGGSIRSRGAG
-920 QAGGRLRRLGS
+920 
-931 TSHRG
+931 
-936 VGGGSEADLRSM
+936 VGSEADLRSM
-948 SEMTVRDFARVD
+948 SEITVRDFARMD

-989 SEFTEHWGMPSAILD
+989 SEFTEHWGMPSGI
-1004 LPPWAAEEADDVP
+1004 LPPWASEHAEDGV

-1031 RVEVLA
+1031 RMEVLA
-1037 SFDDHRRAGLG
+1037 SFDEHRRG
-1048 PSATRSSRFIERELS
+1048 PSITRSSRYTEREL

-1071 RTSNWF
+1071 RASDWF
-1077 HDDSE
+1077 NDNNSE

>member
-1 MHRDAA
+1 
-7 PMRGLPYW
+7 
-15 EAPAEKRGPLPPRRR
+15 
-30 PAKLR
+30 
-35 RGPGAPLGTA
+35 
-45 KAAEQVRLKRTTT
+45 
-58 QTRTPP
+58 
-64 CDDPAETS
+64 
-72 KMLSKLIGV
+72 MLSRYTALLFWLAVPSIV
-81 LWIALPVVL
+81 LA
-90 SQSNYASQ
+90 QSNYASQ

-115 GKVTELD
+115 GKVTKLD
-122 GISSM
+122 DISPI
-127 IFLNRTNAYLN
+127 IFLNRTKAYLN
-138 CSQGS
+138 CGQGS
-143 MQVELKFEEPFYGV
+143 MDVELKFEEPFYGV
-157 AYADFDRNSACIF
+157 AYADFDRNSACMV
-170 KGRGATTA
+170 KGRGLTNA

-197 TNNVVV
+197 TNNIVV

-211 DGDEVITIVC
+211 DGDEVITIIC
-221 RYPPPVAPAPPAPP
+221 RYPPPIAPAPPAPP
-235 ASILATPAPAP
+235 ASIRMGTIAPAA
-246 VAEPPLKGFQILMI
+246 VAEPPLKGFQILLI

-314 MFEGLKIPRVHAPP
+314 MFEGLKIPRAHALL
-328 HQAASTSGSEANLV
+328 HTTAAFTSGSEANLV

-356 SHSEVD
+356 SHSELYYVHQVD

-383 HESHQRQVE
+383 HETQRQVE
-392 MRTTSSVYSETIG
+392 VRTASSLYSETVA
-405 AEVETSS
+405 AEVGASS
-412 MIAANASRIAVPRH
+412 MMAANASRVAVPRH
-426 PVAVPI
+426 PIAVPI

-466 NLTTILEREESSLT
+466 NLTTILEREESIMS

-503 GATSAASTISRQQT
+503 GATSSTSTVSRQQT

-541 ERTLSPPPT
+541 ERIPSPPPAE
-550 QQPPLLHH
+550 QLPILHH

-581 VTDQSH
+581 VMDQSH

-623 LLREEVTEPLL
+623 LHREEMTEPLV
-634 EPQVVAPRRPEI
+634 EPQVVTPRRPEI

-654 FLRTVTEKKTIE
+654 YLRTVTEKKTIE

-678 RARPQPPPDPKWD
+678 RARPQQQVDPKWD

-707 EWENFSDVSS
+707 EWESFSDVSS
-717 ASNLTITNEP
+717 TSNLTITNEP
-727 TSHAPDVV
+727 TVHPNDIA

-751 AEIPCRPPPTAR
+751 AEIPCRPSHSAHR
-763 RPIEADS
+763 RPLDS
-770 DWFTRLSRVLDPR
+770 EPDGPIDWFARLSKVLEPR
-783 YASELTEEERTKW
+783 YASELTEEERAKW

-827 YTSLFAPAKWDV
+827 YTNLFPPAKWDV

-844 GLPSAQAGSTSSSS
+844 GPPLAQAGSTSSSGM

-895 SSARTLG
+895 SSHRSLD

-908 HMSQSTTTMTAG
+908 QTSQSAATMVTG
-920 QAGGRLRRLGS
+920 SNVGRLRRLGS
-931 TSHRG
+931 SSHRG
-936 VGGGSEADLRSM
+936 VGGGGGGSEADLRSM

-1004 LPPWAAEEADDVP
+1004 LPPWATEGEEGA

-1023 PRAIRRGD
+1023 PRVIRRGD
-1031 RVEVLA
+1031 RIDVLA
-1037 SFDDHRRAGLG
+1037 SFDERRRNGIHGSNAAR
-1048 PSATRSSRFIERELS
+1048 SSSRFIEREIS
-1063 SVRVTESQ
+1063 SVRMTESQ
-1071 RTSNWF
+1071 RASNWF

>member
-1 MHRDAA
+1 M
-7 PMRGLPYW
+7 LP
-15 EAPAEKRGPLPPRRR
+15 
-30 PAKLR
+30 
-35 RGPGAPLGTA
+35 
-45 KAAEQVRLKRTTT
+45 RL
-58 QTRTPP
+58 
-64 CDDPAETS
+64 
-72 KMLSKLIGV
+72 LIV
-81 LWIALPVVL
+81 LCTALPVAL

-110 STVLD
+110 STVLN
-115 GKVTELD
+115 GKVTKLD
-122 GISSM
+122 DISSM
-127 IFLNRTNAYLN
+127 IFLNRTKAYLN

-170 KGRGATTA
+170 KGRGSNSA

-235 ASILATPAPAP
+235 ASILATLVPAPLP
-246 VAEPPLKGFQILMI
+246 EPPLKGFQILLI

-284 NVRVVHRHPFGSG
+284 NVRVIHRHPFGSG
-297 TGSEIT
+297 SGSEIT
-303 KLSGSSLSNIT
+303 KLSTSSLSNIT
-314 MFEGLKIPRVHAPP
+314 MFEGLKIPRAHALLHAPP
-328 HQAASTSGSEANLV
+328 STTGSDANLM
-342 IDHSDT
+342 IS

-356 SHSEVD
+356 SSEVD
-362 EERSLPVSSAGSYD
+362 EEPSLPVSSAGSYD
-376 NKAFVHH
+376 NKAFIH
-383 HESHQRQVE
+383 HETHQRQE
-392 MRTTSSVYSETIG
+392 MRTTSSLYSETVA

-412 MIAANASRIAVPRH
+412 MTAANASRSGVPRH
-426 PVAVPI
+426 MIAGTV

-441 VKRAPPPPPSPL
+441 VKKAPPPPPSPL

-466 NLTTILEREESSLT
+466 NLTTILEKEECSLT
-480 RTLESPPPRM
+480 RSLESPPARM

-503 GATSAASTISRQQT
+503 GATSSTSTISRQQT

-528 AERETTTSTTLMQ
+528 AERETTTSTSLIHDQ
-541 ERTLSPPPT
+541 IPSPSPVE
-550 QQPPLLHH
+550 QLPLPLQHH

-581 VTDQSH
+581 VTDHTH

-603 PPIVPTTTT
+603 PPIVPTVTT
-612 THTAIQHREQR
+612 THTAVQHREHR
-623 LLREEVTEPLL
+623 LFREEVTEPLV

-654 FLRTVTEKKTIE
+654 FLKTVTEKKTIE

-678 RARPQPPPDPKWD
+678 RAKPPPPNPKWD

-698 TEDLPPPPP
+698 KENLPPPPP

-717 ASNLTITNEP
+717 NSNLTITNEP
-727 TSHAPDVV
+727 TGNQIDIAV
-735 NDEEPDVSIE
+735 DEEPDINIE
-745 PTYTAR
+745 PTYTTR
-751 AEIPCRPPPTAR
+751 AEIPCRPPPPVSR
-763 RPIEADS
+763 RSVDET
-770 DWFTRLSRVLDPR
+770 DWFSRLSRVLDPR
-783 YASELTEEERTKW
+783 YASEFTEEERAKW

-801 TESTLRTL
+801 TNSTLRTL
-809 LTEAVVREDYE
+809 LTEAVVKEDYE

-827 YTSLFAPAKWDV
+827 YTNLFPPAKWDV

-844 GLPSAQAGSTSSSS
+844 GPPSTHPGSTSSST
-858 HGKNHGQR
+858 HGKNHGLR

-895 SSARTLG
+895 SSTRT
-902 NQSHRL
+902 QSHRL
-908 HMSQSTTTMTAG
+908 QMSQSSTTVG
-920 QAGGRLRRLGS
+920 QSNRLRRLGS
-931 TSHRG
+931 SHRG
-936 VGGGSEADLRSM
+936 TGGVSEVDVRSM

-989 SEFTEHWGMPSAILD
+989 SEFTEHWGIPSGMLD
-1004 LPPWAAEEADDVP
+1004 LPPWAADEEGT

-1023 PRAIRRGD
+1023 PRVVRRND
-1031 RVEVLA
+1031 RLEVLA
-1037 SFDDHRRAGLG
+1037 AFDDRRQGSSTAK
-1048 PSATRSSRFIERELS
+1048 SSRYIERELN
-1063 SVRVTESQ
+1063 SVHVESQ
-1071 RTSNWF
+1071 RSSNWF

>member
-1 MHRDAA
+1 M
-7 PMRGLPYW
+7 LP
-15 EAPAEKRGPLPPRRR
+15 
-30 PAKLR
+30 
-35 RGPGAPLGTA
+35 
-45 KAAEQVRLKRTTT
+45 
-58 QTRTPP
+58 
-64 CDDPAETS
+64 
-72 KMLSKLIGV
+72 KLIFL
-81 LWIALPVVL
+81 LWAAIPIAL

-115 GKVTELD
+115 GKVTKLD
-122 GISSM
+122 DISPI
-127 IFLNRTNAYLN
+127 IFLNRTKAYLN
-138 CSQGS
+138 CGQGS
-143 MQVELKFEEPFYGV
+143 MEVELKFEEPFYGV

-184 KGCGTRQDPQRVF
+184 KGCGTKQDPLRVF

-221 RYPPPVAPAPPAPP
+221 RYPPPVAPAPPKPPESIMATLTP
-235 ASILATPAPAP
+235 ASVT
-246 VAEPPLKGFQILMI
+246 EPPLKGFQILLI

-284 NVRVVHRHPFGSG
+284 NVRVVHRHPFESA

-314 MFEGLKIPRVHAPP
+314 MFEGLKIPRAHALL
-328 HQAASTSGSEANLV
+328 HATAASTSGSEANLV

-376 NKAFVHH
+376 NKAFIDH
-383 HESHQRQVE
+383 HEVQRQVE
-392 MRTTSSVYSETIG
+392 MRASSSLYSETVA

-412 MIAANASRIAVPRH
+412 MTAANASRIMVPRH

-466 NLTTILEREESSLT
+466 NLTTILEREETSRS
-480 RTLESPPPRM
+480 LESTPYRM
-490 TTFSYVPELHGPP
+490 TTFSYVPELHRPPP
-503 GATSAASTISRQQT
+503 GGVSPVSTISRQQT

-528 AERETTTSTTLMQ
+528 AERETTVIQEKLPSPTT
-541 ERTLSPPPT
+541 E
-550 QQPPLLHH
+550 QPPLHH

-581 VTDQSH
+581 VTDASH

-603 PPIVPTTTT
+603 PPIVPTTSTTT
-612 THTAIQHREQR
+612 THTAVQHREHR
-623 LLREEVTEPLL
+623 LLREEMTEPLV

-666 DVERHRRQVTEY
+666 DVERHSRQITEY
-678 RARPQPPPDPKWD
+678 RARSQPPPDLKWD

-698 TEDLPPPPP
+698 TENLPPPPP

-727 TSHAPDVV
+727 TNHLAD
-735 NDEEPDVSIE
+735 DEPDVNIE
-745 PTYTAR
+745 PTYTTR
-751 AEIPCRPPPTAR
+751 AEIPCRPPPTR
-763 RPIEADS
+763 RSLDDADA
-770 DWFTRLSRVLDPR
+770 DWYTRLARVLEPR
-783 YASELTEEERTKW
+783 YATELTDEERAKW

-809 LTEAVVREDYE
+809 LTEAVVKEDYE

-827 YTSLFAPAKWDV
+827 YINLFPPAKWDV

-844 GLPSAQAGSTSSSS
+844 SPPSMHTGSTSSSS

-895 SSARTLG
+895 SSART
-902 NQSHRL
+902 QSHHL
-908 HMSQSTTTMTAG
+908 QTSQSATTMTGGQIAG
-920 QAGGRLRRLGS
+920 RPRRLGGS
-931 TSHRG
+931 IRSRG
-936 VGGGSEADLRSM
+936 AGVGSEADLRSM
-948 SEMTVRDFARVD
+948 SEITVRDFARMD

-989 SEFTEHWGMPSAILD
+989 SEFTEHWGMPSGI
-1004 LPPWAAEEADDVP
+1004 LPPWASEHAEDGV

-1031 RVEVLA
+1031 RMEVLA
-1037 SFDDHRRAGLG
+1037 SFDEHRRG
-1048 PSATRSSRFIERELS
+1048 PSITRSSRYTEREL

-1071 RTSNWF
+1071 RASDWF
-1077 HDDSE
+1077 NDNNSE